1 MVEYNLK
8 NKYALVSGGTH
19 GIGLAICKTL
29 AKHGVNIATFSRSDK
44 NIQNAKNE
52 LKEFD
57 VKLKFIQAD
66 ALDNSAADIVISNL
80 FDDEFPRVDIL
91 INNVGGGGRWGKESI
106 IDTDDIVWMEVFQ
119 KNALI
124 AAYLTKRCL
133 PSMVTN
139 KWGRVITIT
148 SIYGKESGGRPWFT
162 MAKSAEVAIMKSLSL
177 DKGLVRN
184 GITFNTIAPGGIFIP
199 GAGFED
205 EMKKDPEGFKSMIDS
220 EYPLGRM
227 GTPQEVA
234 NLVAFICSDLS
245 ALINGAQIVIDGGQT
260 RSF

>member
-1 MVEYNLK
+1 MIDYNLK

-29 AKHGVNIATFSRSDK
+29 ASYGVNIATFSRSDK
-44 NIQNAKNE
+44 NIQNAKKE
-52 LKEFD
+52 LKAYN
-57 VKLKFIQAD
+57 VKLKFLQAD
-66 ALDNSAADIVISNL
+66 ALDQSAADKIISHL
-80 FDDEFPRVDIL
+80 FDNEFPKVDIL

-124 AAYLTKRCL
+124 AANLTKRCL
-133 PSMVTN
+133 PSMLMN

-162 MAKSAEVAIMKSLSL
+162 MAKSAEVAIMKSLSH
-177 DKGLVRN
+177 DKSLVRN
-184 GITFNTIAPGGIFIP
+184 GITFNTVAPGGIFIP

-205 EMKKDPEGFKSMIDS
+205 EMKKDLQGFQSMIDN

-234 NLVAFICSDLS
+234 NLVSFLCSDLS

-260 RSF
+260 KSF